1 MGRIAIW
8 TTIHDTLVEEIAA
21 GHFPPGARLP
31 TEAQLADRFGVN
43 RHTVRRALAALADRD
58 IVFSRRGAGVFVR
71 HTPTPYPIGRRVR
84 FHQNLLDANRVPDKQ
99 VLHLETR
106 TATPH
111 EVEALGLTG
120 ALLVH
125 VYEGTIRSDDIPVGA
140 FRSIFP
146 ADRFPDFLK
155 VMRET
160 SSVTKTFAAHGV
172 TDYTRARTEVTAQV
186 ATKARADLLEIR
198 SSDPVLRTIS
208 INVDQ
213 EGVPIEFGRSWFAA
227 DKVTLTVTDT
237 DPTVQ

>member
-1 MGRIAIW
+1 MGRIPIW
-8 TTIHDTLVEEIAA
+8 TAIHDTLVEEIAA

-84 FHQNLLDANRVPDKQ
+84 FHQNLLDANRVPDRR

-106 TATPH
+106 TATLD
-111 EVEALGLTG
+111 EVEALDLGGTPLI
-120 ALLVH
+120 H
-125 VYEGTIRSDDIPVGA
+125 ISEGIIRSDDVTVGA
-140 FRSIFP
+140 FRSVFP
-146 ADRFPDFLK
+146 AARFPDFLEI
-155 VMRET
+155 MRET
-160 SSVTKTFAAHGV
+160 RSVTKTFAAHGV

-186 ATKARADLLEIR
+186 ATKSRADLLEIR
-198 SSDPVLRTIS
+198 PRDPILRTIS
-208 INVDQ
+208 INVDH
-213 EGVPIEFGRSWFAA
+213 EGVPIEFGRAWFAA

-237 DPTVQ
+237 EPRGF